1 MAFIMAKKFNITGI
15 CYADEHYMVDISG
28 KLDQIRRMVDQ
39 GEYFTI
45 NRPRQYGKTTL
56 LNQLAETLEKTGDY
70 FVLNI
75 SFESAGADD
84 FATAEDFG
92 SLFLKLLKLR
102 ADRGRFFEAAN
113 FLNAATGQV
122 KKISDLSPIITELVQ
137 SAEKKLVLFIDE
149 VDKSSN
155 NQLFLDFLG
164 LLRSK
169 YLDRR
174 IAKTFHAV
182 VFASVHDV
190 KTLKLKLRPGAEQ
203 KYNSPWNIAADFKV
217 DMNFYP
223 NEIKPML
230 DEYAADRSVQMDTQA
245 VAERLF
251 YYTSGYPFLVSKLC
265 KMFDE
270 EILPGKSARE
280 WTVEDVDAAASQ
292 LVTETNTNFD
302 TLIKNLENYPDLYQ
316 LTYRLVVQAE
326 QLPYSI
332 HDPVVNPGVLYGIFS
347 NGRGLN
353 VHNRIY
359 GEIIANYMASKILTG
374 GEQPSSLIQF
384 PGTYITPE
392 GSLDVEKALTRF
404 QTFMKEEYSKQDRDF
419 LERQGRLLFLAF
431 LKPILNGHGYSFKE
445 PQISEERRLD
455 VVITFYQR
463 RYVAELKVWR
473 GEAAHQRGLAQLAGY
488 LDGLELTEGFLVI
501 FDHSAV
507 KSWRQE
513 QVEVAGKR
521 IFAVWV

>member
-1 MAFIMAKKFNITGI
+1 MKKRFNITGI
-15 CYADEHYMVDISG
+15 CYADEHYMADVSG
-28 KLDQIRRMVDQ
+28 KFEVIRKMVEQ
-39 GEYFTI
+39 GAYFTI
-45 NRPRQYGKTTL
+45 NRPRQYGKTTTLSHL
-56 LNQLAETLEKTGDY
+56 LETLNRDAEYLT
-70 FVLNI
+70 LSI
-75 SFESAGADD
+75 SFEGLGS
-84 FATAEDFG
+84 EDFH
-92 SLFLKLLKLR
+92 SEKDFCNVFLQLLQEQSELNGWSGFSAFIK
-102 ADRGRFFEAAN
+102 EASGK
-113 FLNAATGQV
+113 TQ
-122 KKISDLSPIITELVQ
+122 KISALSQTITSLLN
-137 SAEKKLVLFIDE
+137 STSKKVVLLIDE

-164 LLRSK
+164 MLRQK
-169 YLDRR
+169 FLTRKA
-174 IAKTFHAV
+174 IKTFHSV
-182 VFASVHDV
+182 VLAGVYDV
-190 KTLKLKLRPGAEQ
+190 KSLKLKLRPDAEQ

-223 NEIKPML
+223 PEIKPML
-230 DEYAADRSVQMDTQA
+230 DEYAADRGVQIDTRA

-270 EILPGKSARE
+270 EMLPEKSARE
-280 WTVEDVDAAASQ
+280 WTVQDVDTAASR
-292 LVTETNTNFD
+292 LVTETNTNFE
-302 TLIKNLENYPDLYQ
+302 TLIKNLENYPELYQ
-316 LTYRLVVQAE
+316 LTHKLVIQAE
-326 QLPYSI
+326 QLDFNI
-332 HDPVVNPGVLYGIFS
+332 HDPVVSLGMMYGIFS

-353 VHNRIY
+353 IHNRIY
-359 GEIIANYMASKILTG
+359 REIIANYMTFQIYRTRD
-374 GEQPSSLIQF
+374 EVR
-384 PGTYITPE
+384 E
-392 GSLDVEKALTRF
+392 GAAGIFTLPDNRLDVEKAITRF
-404 QTFMKEEYSKQDRDF
+404 QAFMKEEYSKQDRDF

-488 LDGLELTEGFLVI
+488 LDGLGLTEGFLVV
-501 FDHSAV
+501 FDHGAV

-513 QVEVAGKR
+513 WADAEGKR